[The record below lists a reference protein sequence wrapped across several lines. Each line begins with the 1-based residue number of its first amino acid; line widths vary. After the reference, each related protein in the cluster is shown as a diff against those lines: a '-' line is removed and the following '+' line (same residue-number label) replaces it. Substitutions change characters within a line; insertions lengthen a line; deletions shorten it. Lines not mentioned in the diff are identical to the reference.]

1 MIDKYVYVTSRW
13 AQCFKMKI
21 KLPKHFHNVSKNNEE
36 YKKWKKSEDDKF
48 DNTITLM
55 DDECWWNNFEEKEKK
70 ELIKGYGS
78 KENLFSSRHYWQ
90 GSAVTSFSKCKYKE
104 FNSFLQIKKFFER
117 LALDMK
123 EFKKSKFIL
132 KK

>member
-1 MIDKYVYVTSRW
+1 VISAILR
-13 AQCFKMKI
+13 I
-21 KLPKHFHNVSKNNEE
+21 
-36 YKKWKKSEDDKF
+36 
-48 DNTITLM
+48 
-55 DDECWWNNFEEKEKK
+55 
-70 ELIKGYGS
+70 
-78 KENLFSSRHYWQ
+78 WQ

-117 LALDMK
+117 LDLRSK

>member
-1 MIDKYVYVTSRW
+1 MNDKYVYVTSRW
-13 AQCFKMKI
+13 ARCFKLKI
-21 KLPKHFHNVSKNNEE
+21 KLPKQFHNVSKNNEE

-70 ELIKGYGS
+70 ELIKQYGT
-78 KENLFSSRHYWQ
+78 KENFFSRSHYWQ
-90 GSAVTSFSKCKYKE
+90 GASAASYKCKYKE

-117 LALDMK
+117 LALHTK